1 VPRGELFTIVK
12 VLRLAGV
19 GAIICFVTDNLGNF
33 NKYHGGYDS
42 AILSNNGDLFR
53 ELFHIIRLKS
63 INFTLRWMPSHL
75 KVTDELPPG
84 VTRLDVIG
92 NDFADKEAGKAAI
105 KHGVDL
111 NASVNVLYYRNLAR
125 RIQQRIVAII
135 QSLDKRK
142 REVKEVKVLIPKPD
156 PQALFPFSSHAAF
169 VCGNNIKCARCFAN
183 MDKHNPGVRQW
194 LLRDCP
200 NINQDSDR
208 PKPLAHEYCH
218 FGSKPLHISHRLNI
232 FKGLVYCRRCG
243 CKTTSHTGLKG
254 LAGQCMAPSNF
265 GIRTLKALSEGK
277 LPPKVMSWPAD
288 ALHPALVLSAKAEPL
303 STFEKKL
310 LSDMP
315 HLSSSEAKIIANC
328 MLRVAD
334 YSVQHHH
341 GQEHASSSHEAPRRF
356 VLGPRPI
363 YRRLRF
369 SP

>member
-1 VPRGELFTIVK
+1 
-12 VLRLAGV
+12 
-19 GAIICFVTDNLGNF
+19 
-33 NKYHGGYDS
+33 
-42 AILSNNGDLFR
+42 
-53 ELFHIIRLKS
+53 
-63 INFTLRWMPSHL
+63 
-75 KVTDELPPG
+75 
-84 VTRLDVIG
+84 
-92 NDFADKEAGKAAI
+92 
-105 KHGVDL
+105 
-111 NASVNVLYYRNLAR
+111 
-125 RIQQRIVAII
+125 
-135 QSLDKRK
+135 
-142 REVKEVKVLIPKPD
+142 
-156 PQALFPFSSHAAF
+156 
-169 VCGNNIKCARCFAN
+169 

-356 VLGPRPI
+356 GPWAPTNLQETQIQPIGHSAPGPTYWDRVLAARAALLIEEEPI
-363 YRRLRF
+363 SAQSVQDRRTRRRLLKPCNSSEAIEFDRNF
-369 SP
+369 QDNQVQPVGQLDSAPIVGQNLEVIATLPQMHVPAPNRPSRRIIRHNSKEAVDNYIAEE